1 MKYESFKLQQKR
13 RRRRRRRKK
22 KRVAM
27 MMMTIKHVNTI
38 MWGRKTTILL

>member
-1 MKYESFKLQQKR
+1 MKYESFKLQQK
-13 RRRRRRRKK
+13 RRRRRRKK